1 MRNFKHSN
9 GYFVWIKQVAIVFA
23 ALFAL
28 ASAGLVPA
36 PALLAA
42 PAPVR
47 GNVILTIEEFV

>member
-1 MRNFKHSN
+1 MHNFKHFN

-42 PAPVR
+42 PAPVI
-47 GNVILTIEEFV
+47 N